1 MLDGRSPLG
10 GSVAGRPTAIV
21 ARFAVALVAVAAL
34 WATATAAASRAGCST
49 DSNGQVACTLK
60 TGLSGVTAVD
70 HGTGL
75 EHSVGLQDVDII
87 SLPHAC
93 HLVRLY
99 YLFGFQGDSHV
110 LPPVNVPIRQ
120 AATTDGGPWAVH
132 SPSWLTQKIRTLLR
146 QYGLPGESP
155 SNYSLPYPN
164 SYWYVYVGH
173 TEAEVLSRG
182 GVRCVR

>member
-1 MLDGRSPLG
+1 M
-10 GSVAGRPTAIV
+10 IV
-21 ARFAVALVAVAAL
+21 RFAVAVVVAAAAL
-34 WATATAAASRAGCST
+34 CVATTVAASRAGCST
-49 DSNGQVACTLK
+49 DSNGQVACSVK

-75 EHSVGLQDVDII
+75 EHSVGLQNVDII
-87 SLPHAC
+87 NLPHPC

-99 YLFGFQGDSHV
+99 YLFGMQGDSHI

-120 AATTDGGPWAVH
+120 AAITDGGPWTVH
-132 SPSWLTQKIRTLLR
+132 SPSWLTHRVRTLLR
-146 QYGLPGESP
+146 KYGLPGESP
-155 SNYSLPYPN
+155 SNYSLPYPD

-173 TEAEVLSRG
+173 TEAEALSRG